1 MGSQGLGIGMTGD
14 FQTHIVDAVL
24 LLLKDLDE
32 EELHIV
38 HTATQN
44 RLQTYTLDSE
54 MLTDSLQ
61 TQKTAD
67 IQH

>member
-1 MGSQGLGIGMTGD
+1 MY
-14 FQTHIVDAVL
+14 FQTHTLDAVL

-54 MLTDSLQ
+54 MLFDSLK
-61 TQKTAD
+61 TQKTPE

>member
-1 MGSQGLGIGMTGD
+1 MNDQNCIFFNL
-14 FQTHIVDAVL
+14 QTHILDAVL
-24 LLLKDLDE
+24 LLLRDLDE
-32 EELHIV
+32 EELLVV

-54 MLTDSLQ
+54 DTLH

>member
-1 MGSQGLGIGMTGD
+1 MLTLC
-14 FQTHIVDAVL
+14 FQTHALDAIL

-32 EELHIV
+32 EELHII

-44 RLQTYTLDSE
+44 RLQTYTLASE
-54 MLTDSLQ
+54 TLKDSLQ
-61 TQKTAD
+61 SQKTAD